1 MSVAS
6 GGIFHAANAAS
17 VNYHHQPPPLRWII
31 VMYPVESVIRLS
43 LFTFLTNAM
52 RPDTVNFRFHPSTEQ
67 ALKDARTTFNS
78 QKILLWRAVLKSCVF
93 GGRFHRVRMDAGP
106 IWRRKNIPWFS
117 NENGYN
123 WTSPTRPMISTK
135 DNIEPQHA
143 HEFFT
148 PTSNWFWIELWN
160 KDITK

>member
-6 GGIFHAANAAS
+6 GGIYFAPSQLGKLPPPATSTS
-17 VNYHHQPPPLRWII
+17 VNNCYVSCGKRYPPF
-31 VMYPVESVIRLS
+31 VIH
-43 LFTFLTNAM
+43 LFNNAM

-106 IWRRKNIPWFS
+106 IWRRKNILSFS

-135 DNIEPQHA
+135 NNIEPQHE
-143 HEFFT
+143 HEIFT
-148 PTSNWFWIELWN
+148 TTSNWFWIELWN
-160 KDITK
+160 WDIKK